1 MYDLYIPDGLPELS
15 RGGHPDHT
23 EGKACIM
30 ELVSFLSQDEWSDNP
45 ATVHPVLRNM
55 AIEVNDRLPDE
66 HRYLLNPL
74 ISWFFST
81 NERELN
87 VPLLEYLG
95 ILDVTEDFNWSQ
107 MDWATTVNSVA
118 TEKFGHETPL
128 SMAES
133 EEMVDWLKGALEI
146 ADVIL
151 TEVRPY
157 QITDQDIVE
166 LRSWLDLP
174 PNTLLIEGA
183 K

>member
-1 MYDLYIPDGLPELS
+1 VPLMARLHEL
-15 RGGHPDHT
+15 GT
-23 EGKACIM
+23 ERDTAG
-30 ELVSFLSQDEWSDNP
+30 N
-45 ATVHPVLRNM
+45 R
-55 AIEVNDRLPDE
+55 RLFFDDYAKLTLL
-66 HRYLLNPL
+66 YLLNPL

-151 TEVRPY
+151 TEVKPY